1 MVFSVCDALSS
12 ITSSLAVPNQRKDTA
27 AMEIPQCSPVSV
39 GRDMNAM
46 KAVRK
51 SAVDERI
58 GQVMPGHK
66 GGETG
71 TLQSTQRLVL
81 LLQQQEEEREGF

>member
-1 MVFSVCDALSS
+1 
-12 ITSSLAVPNQRKDTA
+12 
-27 AMEIPQCSPVSV
+27 MEIPQCSPVSV
-39 GRDMNAM
+39 GRDMNVM
-46 KAVRK
+46 QAVRK
-51 SAVDERI
+51 SAKSDERI

-81 LLQQQEEEREGF
+81 LLQQQEEEREGL

>member
-1 MVFSVCDALSS
+1 
-12 ITSSLAVPNQRKDTA
+12 
-27 AMEIPQCSPVSV
+27 MEIPQCSPVSV

-46 KAVRK
+46 MQAVRK
-51 SAVDERI
+51 SAKSDERI

-81 LLQQQEEEREGF
+81 LLQQQEEEREGLWRVSGLKRF

>member
-12 ITSSLAVPNQRKDTA
+12 ITSHLAVPNQRKDTA

-39 GRDMNAM
+39 GRD
-46 KAVRK
+46 K
-51 SAVDERI
+51 RI

-81 LLQQQEEEREGF
+81 LLQQQEEEREGL

>member
-1 MVFSVCDALSS
+1 
-12 ITSSLAVPNQRKDTA
+12 
-27 AMEIPQCSPVSV
+27 MEIPQCSPVSV
-39 GRDMNAM
+39 GRDMNAL

-51 SAVDERI
+51 TAGTDERI
-58 GQVMPGHK
+58 GRVMPGHK

-81 LLQQQEEEREGF
+81 LLQQQEEEREGL

>member
-1 MVFSVCDALSS
+1 
-12 ITSSLAVPNQRKDTA
+12 
-27 AMEIPQCSPVSV
+27 MEIPQCSPVSV

-46 KAVRK
+46 MQAVRK
-51 SAVDERI
+51 SAGTDERI

-81 LLQQQEEEREGF
+81 LLQQQEEEREGL